1 MTEKFDTAYLCGCLL
16 GGSGSGSSGGLL
28 GGGSSLLGGG
38 SGTVGRRS
46 VLLAGSALRRRWER
60 HTQVVSIRSG
70 WESLDM
76 DAGRTFLTSLT
87 FPPEPLGWSKTPTST
102 PRAMALLTWFKL
114 AADDMSSLY
123 LSAKNLVDR
132 WELQCDQY
140 RRDRSPRRRDDLL
153 LDGGTRDTLTGI
165 GRARDAFLVERWK

>member
-1 MTEKFDTAYLCGCLL
+1 
-16 GGSGSGSSGGLL
+16 
-28 GGGSSLLGGG
+28 
-38 SGTVGRRS
+38 
-46 VLLAGSALRRRWER
+46 
-60 HTQVVSIRSG
+60 
-70 WESLDM
+70 M

-165 GRARDAFLVERWK
+165 GRARDTFLVERWERGASVWMRANRMSDAGVPRHDGGSNRNFVVVSPGRKARPESFGSFPIR

>member
-16 GGSGSGSSGGLL
+16 GRSGSGSSGGLL

-60 HTQVVSIRSG
+60 HTQVFSIRSG

-123 LSAKNLVDR
+123 LSAKNLVSR
-132 WELQCDQY
+132 WELQCDQC